1 MIVQVRTVRS
11 RLSPALLVGV
21 LTAVASTSSAAAASV
36 PCLLSAAQVSRIVGT
51 TMKRYPNP
59 AECDYADPGNRLY
72 TVTFT
77 PASASS
83 IRQQIAQ
90 VKSHHT
96 GLSAYTT
103 SGFAHDGVA
112 YTMNPSATGGQPA
125 MLSLFF
131 VGAHTGWVFMLGA
144 TKASGHYDR
153 QSMARV
159 MAALRAA
166 RSW

>member
-1 MIVQVRTVRS
+1 MIAQAMGMRS
-11 RLSPALLVGV
+11 WVSLALLVGV
-21 LTAVASTSSAAAASV
+21 LSAVASSSAAAASA

-59 AECDYADPGNRLY
+59 AECDYADPRNRLF

-90 VKSHHT
+90 VKSHHA

-125 MLSLFF
+125 TLSLFF

-153 QSMARV
+153 KSMARV

>member
-1 MIVQVRTVRS
+1 MIAQVMGMRS
-11 RLSPALLVGV
+11 WLSLALLVGV
-21 LTAVASTSSAAAASV
+21 LSAVASSSAAAAGSV
-36 PCLLSAAQVSRIVGT
+36 PCRVSAAQVSKIVGT

-59 AECDYADPGNRLY
+59 AECDYADPGNRLF

-90 VKSHHT
+90 VKSHHA
-96 GLSAYTT
+96 GLSGYTT

-112 YTMNPSATGGQPA
+112 YTVNPSATGGQPA

-153 QSMARV
+153 QSMARM

>member
-1 MIVQVRTVRS
+1 MIAQMMRMRS
-11 RLSPALLVGV
+11 WISPAFLVGV
-21 LTAVASTSSAAAASV
+21 LSAVASSSAAAASV
-36 PCLLSAAQVSRIVGT
+36 PCLVSAAKVSRIVGT

-59 AECDYADPGNRLY
+59 AECDYADPGNRLF

-83 IRQQIAQ
+83 IRQQITQ
-90 VKSHHT
+90 VKSHHA
-96 GLSAYTT
+96 GLSGYTT
-103 SGFAHDGVA
+103 SGFALDGVA

-125 MLSLFF
+125 MMSLFF

>member
-1 MIVQVRTVRS
+1 MMGTRS
-11 RLSPALLVGV
+11 WLSLTWLVGV
-21 LTAVASTSSAAAASV
+21 LSVVASSSAAAASV
-36 PCLLSAAQVSRIVGT
+36 PCLVSAAQVSRIVGT

-59 AECDYADPGNRLY
+59 AECDYADPGNRLF

-90 VKSHHT
+90 VKSHHA
-96 GLSAYTT
+96 GLSGYTT

-112 YTMNPSATGGQPA
+112 YTMNPSATGGQPT
-125 MLSLFF
+125 MMSLFL

-144 TKASGHYDR
+144 TKASGRYDR
-153 QSMARV
+153 QSMA
-159 MAALRAA
+159 
-166 RSW
+166 